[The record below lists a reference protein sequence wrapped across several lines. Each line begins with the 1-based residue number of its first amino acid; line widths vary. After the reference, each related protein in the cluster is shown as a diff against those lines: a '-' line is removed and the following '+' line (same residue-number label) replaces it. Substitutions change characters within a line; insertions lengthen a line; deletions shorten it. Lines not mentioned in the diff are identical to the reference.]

1 MDQMEDNQPPEVDQ
15 VEQEQQT
22 ETPEDASGKIEP
34 MREHILES
42 VLANLPPDLLTRL
55 KVQSAR
61 TAQGRNSGKVG
72 QIQKSFKRGRPM
84 GTMPGDPRRGA
95 RLNLLSTLRAA
106 VPWQKVRAEKNLSSS
121 ETAVKVKIQREDF
134 RIVRFRQRADTLTI
148 FVVDASGSAALHRL
162 SEAKGAVELML
173 ADCYVRRDQVALIA
187 FGGES
192 AELLLPP
199 TRSLLRAKEN

>member
-22 ETPEDASGKIEP
+22 ETPEDASEKIEP
-34 MREHILES
+34 MQEHILES

-134 RIVRFRQRADTLTI
+134 RIVRFRQRADTVTI

-173 ADCYVRRDQVALIA
+173 ADCYVRRDQV
-187 FGGES
+187 
-192 AELLLPP
+192 P
-199 TRSLLRAKEN
+199 